1 MFEQFQNRP
10 GQAQAPFL
18 IGPKNLSYGELDTQI
33 ALVAGRLSAGK
44 LIGQRV
50 LFMVRDDHAVIPLL
64 LGCLRAG
71 TLPLLLDPGTAAEQV
86 QHLLAHAQVAGVI
99 ADADR
104 IDQWQAA
111 GMALPAQVIRVA
123 GAQAK
128 GKLLG
133 KLLGKRAPVDLDNW
147 PGLLEA
153 PAPAAL
159 PPVRQHGP
167 AYVVFTSGSTA
178 RPKGV
183 EMHWPALLAHLH
195 TIGQHYG
202 LDNTSRVMNLM
213 PLSHGDGL
221 VQGLLL
227 AYQRGC
233 ALVRPAPFSIV
244 GIETLLIAIYRE
256 QVSHLISAPTAL
268 ALLQQYGS
276 HLAENFDNGHFRLAV
291 SCSAP
296 LSAAIWTGFSDTF
309 KVRLINTYG
318 LSETGA
324 CGLYAGPDAATHKIG
339 SVGVPRDMQAK
350 ILREDGSAAADNE
363 DGELC
368 LQGANLM
375 HGYLDN
381 PEATAAALRD
391 GWLHTGD
398 LARRDSDGV
407 YWITGRIKD
416 LIICG
421 GYNLSPEAINGV
433 LLRHPAVLEAAT
445 VALPDPTW
453 GEIPVSCVVLRPAME
468 ADSQQLLA
476 HCALHLGAH
485 ELPKRIVFSTQLPRT
500 PSGKVI
506 SAQLQRS
513 LAVAPV
519 ASGTAHDPRAQI
531 HALAAELFHV
541 PVHTLQDNS
550 GPANTPGWDSL
561 AHINFVIG
569 LETMF
574 KIRLSPSDV
583 VHMETLCATVQ
594 LIQRLTR

>member
-1 MFEQFQNRP
+1 
-10 GQAQAPFL
+10 
-18 IGPKNLSYGELDTQI
+18 
-33 ALVAGRLSAGK
+33 ALVAARLLTGK
-44 LIGQRV
+44 LDQQRV
-50 LFMVRDDHAVIPLL
+50 LFMVRDDHASIPLL

-71 TLPLLLDPGTAAEQV
+71 AIPLLLDPGTAAEQV
-86 QHLLAHAQVAGVI
+86 RHLLAHAQVAGVI

-104 IDQWQAA
+104 VEQWQAA
-111 GMALPAQVIRVA
+111 GMTLPAQAIRVA

-147 PGLLEA
+147 PGLLSA
-153 PAPAAL
+153 PVPAAAAL
-159 PPVRQHGP
+159 PPARQHGP

-183 EMHWPALLAHLH
+183 EMHWPALLAHSR
-195 TIGQHYG
+195 TIGNHYG
-202 LDNTSRVMNLM
+202 LDRSTRLMNLM
-213 PLSHGDGL
+213 PLSHADGL
-221 VQGLLL
+221 VQGVLL
-227 AYQRGC
+227 AYRLGC

-244 GIETLLIAIYRE
+244 GIEALLIAVYRE
-256 QVSHLISAPTAL
+256 QVTHLVAAPTAL

-276 HLAENFDNGHFRLAV
+276 HLAENFNNGHFQFAV

-296 LSAAIWTGFSDTF
+296 LSAAIWTGFTDAF
-309 KVRLINTYG
+309 KVKLINTYG
-318 LSETGA
+318 LSETGT
-324 CGLYAGPDAATHKIG
+324 CGLYAGPDAASHKVG
-339 SVGVPRDMQAK
+339 SVGVPRDMLAK
-350 ILREDGSAAADNE
+350 ILREDGTEAADDE
-363 DGELC
+363 SGELC

-381 PEATAAALRD
+381 PEATAAVLRD
-391 GWLHTGD
+391 SWLHTGD

-407 YWITGRIKD
+407 YWITGRLKD

-453 GEIPVSCVVLRPAME
+453 GEIPVSCVVLRPGIE

-476 HCALHLGAH
+476 HCGLHLGAH
-485 ELPKRIVFSTQLPRT
+485 ELPRRIVFSTQLPRT

-506 SAQLQRS
+506 TAQLQRS
-513 LAVAPV
+513 LAVTPV
-519 ASGTAHDPRAQI
+519 AAGAVHDPRAQI
-531 HALAAELFHV
+531 FALAADLFQV
-541 PVHTLQDNS
+541 SPDTLQDSS

-569 LETMF
+569 LETLF
-574 KIRLSPSDV
+574 SVRLSPSDV
-583 VHMETLCATVQ
+583 VHMETLSATVH